1 VSYTHGYI
9 WINIAVL
16 ILALA
21 SLILTWKYI
30 SERLLIIAQ
39 LKGMNETADVWTKLK
54 LRDKLRFFNLWI
66 LLTVVGNLFQM
77 IGVVTAFIDSDML
90 NSNHQTVVGFGCW
103 CAWVNIV
110 HYLENGN
117 ESYALVHALQRSLG
131 NLLWYFM
138 GIVPIYM
145 GFVFLGMS
153 IFWNSGYF
161 QSVVGSMATTYAFL
175 NGDCVYTIFM
185 ALQQE
190 NYFFGLLYSFFF
202 IVFFICCVQ
211 NLTIAMI
218 QEGYQSLKDNP
229 VKQEFELD
237 EDTDSFAGTPTLR
250 RHQSTDVRQSVAV
263 SKSAFRRLVKK
274 APGTSEIGE
283 PEVAQAR
290 ARAKIEEILEE
301 IARVAEE
308 DLSLQMASR
317 MQILRLEQL
326 PDMIEHFRAQVA

>member
-1 VSYTHGYI
+1 
-9 WINIAVL
+9 VL
-16 ILALA
+16 ILAFA

-30 SERLLIIAQ
+30 SERLLLIAKM
-39 LKGMNETADVWTKLK
+39 KGMNDTADVWTKLK
-54 LRDKLRFFNLWI
+54 IRDKLRFFNLWI
-66 LLTVVGNLFQM
+66 ILTVVGNLFQM
-77 IGVVTAFIDSDML
+77 IGVVTAFIDTDML
-90 NSNHQTVVGFGCW
+90 NSNHQTIVGFGCW

-110 HYLENGN
+110 RYLENGN

-131 NLLWYFM
+131 NLLWYFI

-161 QSVVGSMATTYAFL
+161 QNVVASMATTYAFL
-175 NGDCVYTIFM
+175 NGDTVYTIFM

-202 IVFFICCVQ
+202 ILFFICCVQ

-218 QEGYQSLKDNP
+218 QEGYQSLKENP

-237 EDTDSFAGTPTLR
+237 EDTDSFAGAPTLR
-250 RHQSTDVRQSVAV
+250 RYQSTDVRQSVAV
-263 SKSAFRRLVKK
+263 SKSAFRRLVKAG
-274 APGTSEIGE
+274 APGASEIGE
-283 PEVAQAR
+283 AELAQAR
-290 ARAKIEEILEE
+290 ARAKIEETLEE

-308 DLSLQMASR
+308 DSSLQMASR
-317 MQILRLEQL
+317 IQILRLEQL
-326 PDMIEHFRAQVA
+326 PDMIEYFRSEVK

>member
-1 VSYTHGYI
+1 MSYTHGYI
-9 WINIAVL
+9 WINLTVL
-16 ILALA
+16 LLALA

-39 LKGMNETADVWTKLK
+39 LKGVDENQDVWAKLK
-54 LRDKLRFFNLWI
+54 FRDKMRFFNLWI
-66 LLTVVGNLFQM
+66 IITIVGNLCQI

-90 NSNHQTVVGFGCW
+90 NTRHQIIVGFGCW

-110 HYLENGN
+110 RYLENSN

-131 NLLWYFM
+131 NLLWYFI

-161 QSVVGSMATTYAFL
+161 QNTVASMATTYAFL
-175 NGDCVYTIFM
+175 NGDTVYNIFT

-202 IVFFICCVQ
+202 ILFFICCVQ

-218 QEGYQSLKDNP
+218 QEGYQSLKENP
-229 VKQEFELD
+229 VKNEFELD
-237 EDTDSFAGTPTLR
+237 EEPEDLPTR
-250 RHQSTDVRQSVAV
+250 SMRQPFDVRQSVAA
-263 SKSAFRRLVKK
+263 SKLAFKRLVGIG
-274 APGTSEIGE
+274 PVRDSEVKDHEMGQVRLKI
-283 PEVAQAR
+283 
-290 ARAKIEEILEE
+290 KIEEILDE
-301 IARVAEE
+301 IATVAQE
-308 DLSLQMASR
+308 DPSLQMTAR
-317 MQILRLEQL
+317 IQIFKLEQF
-326 PDMIEHFRAQVA
+326 PDMLEFYSSELS